1 MESFL
6 NELTENERL
15 RELFLAQNSMDGAY
29 SVAKPY
35 LSGMSKDEFSREMT
49 GLARN
54 IVESGELPP
63 EALESVSGG
72 AMKPWD
78 MIGKLAAFGGLES
91 FIKKGLV

>member
-1 MESFL
+1 MEGFL

-35 LSGMSKDEFSREMT
+35 LGEISKDEFSREMT

-54 IVESGELPP
+54 IVESGELSP
-63 EALESVSGG
+63 ESLESVSGG
-72 AMKPWD
+72 KEMPPWETVA
-78 MIGKLAAFGGLES
+78 LAAAERVL
-91 FIKKGLV
+91 